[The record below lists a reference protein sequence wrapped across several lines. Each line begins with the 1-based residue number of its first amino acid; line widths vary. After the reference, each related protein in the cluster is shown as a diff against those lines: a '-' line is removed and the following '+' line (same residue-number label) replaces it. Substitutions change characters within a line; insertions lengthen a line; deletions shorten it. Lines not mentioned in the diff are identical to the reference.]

1 MNLVVFTRF
10 ALAEY
15 AEQARKEEPTIEGVA
30 LLRKCID
37 LARGEIISDSFY
49 DNISTEA
56 PKLVHN
62 ICCVSDYDYW
72 CQLGSW
78 TPEEAA
84 SLAMGFDPRGIA
96 MIRYADAGTYGRF
109 EDLRRVAE
117 RYLDAGK
124 DCAPA
129 ALCRHMRRFTSDF
142 PEEILSALRKDKRY
156 LMKFERRYKN
166 LKKTSREMSR
176 HRDSYLKIIYA
187 LAVDGLKYSKGGK
200 TGAVSKIRDDL
211 DHLDMRLTEKPI
223 RAMLDLAVDRYKFLK
238 NK

>member
-1 MNLVVFTRF
+1 MNPVVFARF

-30 LLRKCID
+30 LLRRCIE
-37 LARGEIISDSFY
+37 LARDEIISDSFY

-56 PKLVHN
+56 QKLVHN
-62 ICCVSDYDYW
+62 ISCVSDYEYW
-72 CQLGSW
+72 CQLASW

-84 SLAMGFDPRGIA
+84 SLAMGFDPRCIA
-96 MIRYADAGTYGRF
+96 LIRYAEAGTYGRF

-129 ALCRHMRRFTSDF
+129 ALCRHMRRFTSEF

-156 LMKFERRYKN
+156 LVKFERRYKN
-166 LKKTSREMSR
+166 LKRTSKKIGG
-176 HRDSYLKIIYA
+176 HRDSYLKIIY
-187 LAVDGLKYSKGGK
+187 LFAVNGLKYSKGGK
-200 TGAVSKIRDDL
+200 TSAVSKIRDDL
-211 DHLDMRLTEKPI
+211 DQLGMRLTEKPI